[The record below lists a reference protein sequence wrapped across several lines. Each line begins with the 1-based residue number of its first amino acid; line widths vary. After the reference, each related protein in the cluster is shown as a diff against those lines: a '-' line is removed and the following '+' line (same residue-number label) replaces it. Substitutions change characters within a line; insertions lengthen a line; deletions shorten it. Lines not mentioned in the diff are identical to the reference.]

1 MFIKN
6 YSKLKSILNVNLKH
20 LVDNFVTERIIGLK
34 EKDTIEVDSLL
45 CTIGSHLQS
54 GINSTFH
61 KMLDIMKEIGNLAV
75 EELAKD
81 IKVQIGMVFKDE
93 SITVDF
99 TTINEVEDMFI
110 ALVSALRSL
119 LCEDKF
125 QMLRRGYITNK
136 KFRKL
141 PSTFIDKIRATKTL
155 DDLFDVVVDSPYCN
169 WMNIRLLEHMA
180 AASLQTNVRQLI
192 DQYKNA
198 VFSKR
203 LQDVF
208 QQIPEIEITE
218 DYYSEVKQ
226 KWNKRFEEVTLKDV
240 NGQWNKLE
248 KIFDVEDPTL
258 LLNRVI
264 SGSIQFHWII
274 PTQLVSHARFSAFKN
289 WHQLDEVLYLDIC
302 GHVIKDLQYEFSIT
316 NSNTG
321 L

>member
-1 MFIKN
+1 MKN
-6 YSKLKSILNVNLKH
+6 ILNVNLKH
-20 LVDNFVTERIIGLK
+20 LVDNFVTERIIGIK
-34 EKDTIEVDSLL
+34 EKDTIEVDTLL
-45 CTIGSHLQS
+45 CTIALHLES

-61 KMLDIMKEIGNLAV
+61 KMLDVMKESGHLAV

-81 IKVQIGMVFKDE
+81 IKVQIGMVSKDE
-93 SITVDF
+93 AVIVDF
-99 TTINEVEDMFI
+99 TTINDVEDMFI
-110 ALVSALRSL
+110 ALVSALRKL
-119 LCEDKF
+119 LSEDKF
-125 QMLRRGYITNK
+125 QALRRGYIANK

-141 PSTFIDKIRATKTL
+141 PSSFIDKIRATKTL

-180 AASLQTNVRQLI
+180 VASLQTNVRQLI

-226 KWNKRFEEVTLKDV
+226 KWNKKFEEVTLKDV
-240 NGQWNKLE
+240 NDQWDKLE

-258 LLNRVI
+258 LLKHVI
-264 SGSIQFHWII
+264 SGSIQFYWII
-274 PTQLVSHARFSAFKN
+274 PLELVSHARFSAFKN
-289 WHQLDEVLYLDIC
+289 WHHLTEILYLDIC